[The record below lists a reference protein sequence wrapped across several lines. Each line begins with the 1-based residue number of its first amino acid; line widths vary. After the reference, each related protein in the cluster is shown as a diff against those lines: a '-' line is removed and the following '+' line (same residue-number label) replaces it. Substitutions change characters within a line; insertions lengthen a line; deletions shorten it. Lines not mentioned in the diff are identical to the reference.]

1 MDKIY
6 DIELPL
12 EIIDKIFI
20 SNPSLIIS
28 TYRNYLLN
36 STKVKKLK
44 TISTRVDISLQSNL
58 FITKIDKYIQDEKTM
73 NKYFKHSNWYK
84 YWYSGNTNNST
95 NHQEIISTIMYEFSL
110 LENILNRDNVNADNI
125 NIAIETFQPLKKSI
139 TSKKKK
145 LPEYNELLL
154 KFENLINTNEIV
166 YNDNITIYLNR
177 FREYYNLSL
186 NGKGFEEIPQFI
198 KLIIILVVV
207 KYFTTSRIKININES
222 LEYILNN
229 DKQDLDNEVMYIPPV
244 NITPLFTIPI
254 GMGYSFILSWDLSIN
269 RMIGYIW
276 GGSDGN
282 EYEFN
287 KNKLENY
294 SRSSIKMKLKK
305 NKFTMEQY
313 LQLLTDTQYELYIL
327 EKYDCI

>member
-20 SNPSLIIS
+20 SNTSLIIS
-28 TYRNYLLN
+28 TYRHYLLN

-44 TISTRVDISLQSNL
+44 TISTSVDKSLQSHIG
-58 FITKIDKYIQDEKTM
+58 ITIINKYIRDEKTI

-95 NHQEIISTIMYEFSL
+95 NHQEIISTIMYYFSL
-110 LENILNRDNVNADNI
+110 FDNILNRDNINAG
-125 NIAIETFQPLKKSI
+125 IETLQPLKKSI
-139 TSKKKK
+139 TSKKNK

-166 YNDNITIYLNR
+166 YNETITIYFNR

-186 NGKGFEEIPQFI
+186 NGTGFEEIPQFI

-207 KYFTTSRIKININES
+207 KYFTTSKIKIIINES

-229 DKQDLDNEVMYIPPV
+229 NKQDLDNEIIYIPPV

-269 RMIGYIW
+269 QMIGYIW

-294 SRSSIKMKLKK
+294 SRYSIKMKLKK

-313 LQLLTDTQYELYIL
+313 LQLLTDTPYELYIL